1 MKKSNKICAVVIIV
15 VLVILLSAFIAC
27 VFLYNAVT
35 DTSEAYKINTTPS
48 TTIYKPMVKS
58 VILGEPEE
66 ITDNDVNGII
76 AKIINSATDDNENV
90 DNQVADNSNN
100 TPTVLVKG
108 ASIYMQG
115 DNIAKLYVDLDYK
128 GNKIIFSA
136 NTHLQLDAQAKTI
149 TINLS
154 DTKLGRLAV
163 PTEFITGQ
171 ISLSLEEISDEIQ
184 VNKNSII
191 LPSEYNFEFLGKPVT
206 LYIAD
211 LQVTQGSATIQTNSA
226 MDIISQFIDE
236 VIDGLFN

>member
-27 VFLYNAVT
+27 VFLYKAVT

-191 LPSEYNFEFLGKPVT
+191 LPSEYNFEFLGKSVT

-211 LQVTQGSATIQTNSA
+211 LQVAQGSATIQTNSA

>member
-211 LQVTQGSATIQTNSA
+211 LQVAQGSATIQTNSA

>member
-191 LPSEYNFEFLGKPVT
+191 LPSEYNFEFLGKSVT

-211 LQVTQGSATIQTNSA
+211 LQVAQGSATIQTNSA

>member
-100 TPTVLVKG
+100 TPAVLVKG

-211 LQVTQGSATIQTNSA
+211 LQVAQGSATIQTNSA

>member
-100 TPTVLVKG
+100 PPTVLVKG

-211 LQVTQGSATIQTNSA
+211 LQVAQGSATIQTNSA

>member
-1 MKKSNKICAVVIIV
+1 MKKSNKICAIVIIV
-15 VLVILLSAFIAC
+15 VLVVLLSAFIAC

-211 LQVTQGSATIQTNSA
+211 LQVAQGSATIQTNSA